1 MRAENAI
8 LIRAPLEEIYAL
20 AAAVER
26 WPALLPH
33 YRYVRV
39 REERG
44 RVRLLEMAA
53 RRDWIP
59 VWWMAVQECHPD
71 VPEIRF
77 RHVRGITTGM
87 EVAWRFA
94 PAPEG
99 VWVSIHHSLNLDWPI
114 VGRPIADRI
123 IGPLFVE
130 PIAARTLARIKL
142 LAETRPVTTPGG
154 AAG

>member
-1 MRAENAI
+1 MRAENTI
-8 LIRAPLEEIYAL
+8 LIRAPLDEIYQL

-26 WPALLPH
+26 WPSLLPH

-39 REERG
+39 GEERG
-44 RVRLLEMAA
+44 GGRLIEMAA

-59 VWWMAVQECHPD
+59 VWWMARQECLPD

-87 EVAWRFA
+87 DVTWRFA
-94 PAPEG
+94 PGPEG
-99 VWVSIHHSLNLDWPI
+99 VWVSIHHNLNLGWPI
-114 VGRPIADRI
+114 VGRTIADRI

-130 PIAARTLARIKL
+130 PIAALTLARIKL
-142 LAETRPVTTPGG
+142 LAEARSVTTPGG

>member
-1 MRAENAI
+1 MRAENTI
-8 LIRAPLEEIYAL
+8 LIRAPLDEIYQL

-26 WPALLPH
+26 WPAFLPH

-44 RVRLLEMAA
+44 RARLLEMAA
-53 RRDWIP
+53 RRGWIP
-59 VWWMAVQECHPD
+59 VWWMARQECQPD

-87 EVAWRFA
+87 DVTWRFA
-94 PAPEG
+94 PGPEG
-99 VWVSIHHSLNLDWPI
+99 VWVSIHHNLNLEWPI

-142 LAETRPVTTPGG
+142 LAEARTENTLEG

>member
-1 MRAENAI
+1 MRTENAV
-8 LIRAPLEEIYAL
+8 LIRAPLAEVYAL

-26 WPALLPH
+26 WPEILPH

-44 RVRLLEMAA
+44 RVRLVEMAA

-59 VWWMAVQECHPD
+59 VWWMALQESDPD

-87 EVAWRFA
+87 EVVWSFV
-94 PAPEG
+94 PEANG
-99 VWVSIHHSLNLDWPI
+99 VRVSIRHDLDLTWPL
-114 VGRPIADRI
+114 VGRLIADRI

-130 PIAARTLARIKL
+130 SIAGRTLARIKR
-142 LAETRPVTTPGG
+142 LAEAGAVTTTQEAIG
-154 AAG
+154 